1 MLSFE
6 SYYVLERN
14 ILSLKL
20 DQVQN
25 SILHKGVIYILHRQ
39 FLGHFFIDCELII
52 TGFTFFVDILRV

>member
-14 ILSLKL
+14 ILFLKL

-25 SILHKGVIYILHRQ
+25 SILHKGIIHILHRQ
-39 FLGHFFIDCELII
+39 FLGHFYIDCE
-52 TGFTFFVDILRV
+52 